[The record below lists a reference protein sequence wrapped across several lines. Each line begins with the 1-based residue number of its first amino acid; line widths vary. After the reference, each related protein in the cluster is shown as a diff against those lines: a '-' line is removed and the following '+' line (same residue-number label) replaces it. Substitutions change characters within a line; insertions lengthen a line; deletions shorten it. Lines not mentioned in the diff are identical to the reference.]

1 MSQTT
6 ISRKNLVNSLITG
19 LIIGLIAG
27 LPLGWVANQ
36 YFVERRLAEN
46 LICREKNRNQPEAVV
61 QAICGSRF

>member
-6 ISRKNLVNSLITG
+6 ITRKNLVNSLITG

-27 LPLGWVANQ
+27 LPIGWVANQ
-36 YFVERRLAEN
+36 YFVDQRLAEN

-61 QAICGSRF
+61 QSICGSRF